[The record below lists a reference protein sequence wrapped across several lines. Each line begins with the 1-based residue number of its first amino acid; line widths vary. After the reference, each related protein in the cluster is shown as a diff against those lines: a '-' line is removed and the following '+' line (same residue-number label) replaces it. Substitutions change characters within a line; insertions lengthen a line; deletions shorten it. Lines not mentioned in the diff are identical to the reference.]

1 MVVLLFEQP
10 DFDFIWLHYASLDGQ
25 KSAIGQFPQSGFLA
39 RQISRPNC
47 TIRWQKSEE
56 RSGGISGRKS
66 RSTFAGYLFVV
77 STSRPVIRI
86 KCGSVTIAG
95 CP

>member
-66 RSTFAGYLFVV
+66 Q
-77 STSRPVIRI
+77 
-86 KCGSVTIAG
+86 
-95 CP
+95 

>member
-66 RSTFAGYLFVV
+66 RSTFAGSLFVV
-77 STSRPVIRI
+77 SPSRQGIRI
-86 KCGSVTIAG
+86 KCVSVTIAG

>member
-66 RSTFAGYLFVV
+66 RSTFAGSLDRK
-77 STSRPVIRI
+77 STRLNSSHRLESRMP
-86 KCGSVTIAG
+86 SSA
-95 CP
+95 

>member
-39 RQISRPNC
+39 RQTSRPNC
-47 TIRWQKSEE
+47 TIR
-56 RSGGISGRKS
+56 
-66 RSTFAGYLFVV
+66 
-77 STSRPVIRI
+77 
-86 KCGSVTIAG
+86 
-95 CP
+95 

>member
-25 KSAIGQFPQSGFLA
+25 KSAIGQLPQSGFLA

-66 RSTFAGYLFVV
+66 RSTFAGSLCVV
-77 STSRPVIRI
+77 NPSRPVMRI
-86 KCGSVTIAG
+86 KCVSVTIAG
-95 CP
+95 CL

>member
-66 RSTFAGYLFVV
+66 RSTFAGSLFVV
-77 STSRPVIRI
+77 SPSRPVIRI
-86 KCGSVTIAG
+86 KCVSVKIAG
-95 CP
+95 CL